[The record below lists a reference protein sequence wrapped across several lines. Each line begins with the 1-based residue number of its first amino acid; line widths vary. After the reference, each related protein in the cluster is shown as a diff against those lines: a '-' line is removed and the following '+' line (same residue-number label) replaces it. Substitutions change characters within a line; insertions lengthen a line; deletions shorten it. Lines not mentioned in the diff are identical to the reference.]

1 MKRYFF
7 SQIRHQRYL
16 LVLGDIFII
25 SFSII
30 IAYIISFAFFTRRP
44 FYFSHIFDRLIP
56 LASILVFFI
65 FIFYL
70 IDLYEAEKIKNLFR
84 CTTIIAFSV
93 LIVSLISS
101 SILFFFPKYIIG
113 RRVVII
119 NIPIL
124 ICFLVLWRY
133 IFINLVL
140 EKEKLRRLALIGNAD
155 IISHFIDEFFRMGMA
170 EFRITQICITGR
182 GKKDK
187 TSLAKSIPES
197 VSVYKSIEDLLENED
212 FDILAFDYTQGE
224 MSKEEIHRILE
235 LRFKGKFIYD
245 FPSFYE
251 ELTGKVPLNY
261 IDSRWLLSEEELQG
275 KVSKFYSRLKK
286 LLDILFS
293 ATFLTITFPLCIF
306 IALAIK
312 LDSKGKILFAQER
325 LGLRK
330 QPFICYKF
338 RTMRM
343 GAEEETGPKWSSKDD
358 PRITRVGKILRKTRL
373 DELPQLWNILKGNMS
388 FVGTRPIRKYFADQL
403 TEMIPYYDLRFLVKP
418 GLTGWAQVNQG
429 YSGSEEGQF
438 EKFQYELF
446 YIKKMSIFLDL
457 FIVFKTIKTV
467 IKRKG
472 E

>member
-1 MKRYFF
+1 M
-7 SQIRHQRYL
+7 
-16 LVLGDIFII
+16 
-25 SFSII
+25 
-30 IAYIISFAFFTRRP
+30 
-44 FYFSHIFDRLIP
+44 
-56 LASILVFFI
+56 
-65 FIFYL
+65 
-70 IDLYEAEKIKNLFR
+70 
-84 CTTIIAFSV
+84 
-93 LIVSLISS
+93 
-101 SILFFFPKYIIG
+101 
-113 RRVVII
+113 
-119 NIPIL
+119 
-124 ICFLVLWRY
+124 ICFLVLWRF

-140 EKEKLRRLALIGNAD
+140 KKEKPRRLALVGSPD
-155 IISHFIDEFFRMGMA
+155 IISHFIDEFFRTGMT

-182 GKKDK
+182 GQKDK
-187 TSLAKSIPES
+187 TSLPRSIPES
-197 VSVYKSIEDLLENED
+197 VSVYESIDSLLKTED

-224 MSKEEIHRILE
+224 MSKEEIHQILE

-261 IDSRWLLSEEELQG
+261 IDSRWLLGEEELQG
-275 KVSKFYSRLKK
+275 KVSKFHSRLKK

-293 ATFLTITFPLCIF
+293 AALLTIAFPLCIL

-312 LDSKGKILFAQER
+312 LDSKGKVLFSQER

-330 QPFICYKF
+330 HPFICYKF
-338 RTMRM
+338 RTMKM
-343 GAEEETGPKWSSKDD
+343 GAEEETGPRWSSKDD
-358 PRITRVGKILRKTRL
+358 PRITRVGKILRKMRL

-388 FVGTRPIRKYFADQL
+388 FVGNRPIRKYFADQL
-403 TEMIPYYDLRFLVKP
+403 AEMIPYYDLRFLVKP

-457 FIVFKTIKTV
+457 FIVFKTVKTV

>member
-1 MKRYFF
+1 M
-7 SQIRHQRYL
+7 IL
-16 LVLGDIFII
+16 CILGV
-25 SFSII
+25 SF
-30 IAYIISFAFFTRRP
+30 
-44 FYFSHIFDRLIP
+44 
-56 LASILVFFI
+56 
-65 FIFYL
+65 
-70 IDLYEAEKIKNLFR
+70 
-84 CTTIIAFSV
+84 
-93 LIVSLISS
+93 ISS
-101 SILFFFPKYIIG
+101 GLLFFFTKYIIG
-113 RRVVII
+113 RRIIIIHIPFVIV
-119 NIPIL
+119 
-124 ICFLVLWRY
+124 FLLLWRF

-140 EKEKLRRLALIGNAD
+140 KNEKHRRLALVGSAD
-155 IISHFIDEFFRMGMA
+155 IISHFIDEFFRTGMT
-170 EFRITQICITGR
+170 EFRITQICLTG
-182 GKKDK
+182 KSQKDK
-187 TSLAKSIPES
+187 TSLPKSIPES
-197 VSVYKSIEDLLENED
+197 ISVYESIDELLKTED

-251 ELTGKVPLNY
+251 ELTGKVPLSY

-275 KVSKFYSRLKK
+275 KVSKFYSRLKR

-293 ATFLTITFPLCIF
+293 ATFLIITFPLWIF
-306 IALAIK
+306 IALAIM
-312 LDSKGKILFAQER
+312 LDSKGKVLFAQER
-325 LGLRK
+325 FGLRK
-330 QPFICYKF
+330 HPFVCYKF
-338 RTMRM
+338 RTMKM

-358 PRITRVGKILRKTRL
+358 PRITSFGKILRKTRL

-388 FVGTRPIRKYFADQL
+388 FVGTRPIRQYFADQL
-403 TEMIPYYDLRFLVKP
+403 AERIPYYDLRFLVKP

-457 FIVFKTIKTV
+457 FIVFKTVKTV